1 MPTPHS
7 PEPPLPFLPV
17 RRAWSSSP
25 TSAANAPPSTT
36 RARGVYFGLTLAHTR
51 AHLYAALEGIG
62 HGVRHHLD
70 VMRSIEAMPSE
81 VIAVGGGAK
90 SDLWLQIV
98 SDICQV
104 QQTVPAVVLGA
115 SYGDAFLAG
124 LGAGLFD
131 APDAIHG
138 WLANARTVTPNR
150 ALAALYDRYHDIYLR
165 LYQQNRQAM
174 HELHDLA

>member
-1 MPTPHS
+1 
-7 PEPPLPFLPV
+7 
-17 RRAWSSSP
+17 
-25 TSAANAPPSTT
+25 
-36 RARGVYFGLTLAHTR
+36 
-51 AHLYAALEGIG
+51 
-62 HGVRHHLD
+62 
-70 VMRSIEAMPSE
+70 MRSIEAMP
-81 VIAVGGGAK
+81 GDHRGRRRRQ

-98 SDICQV
+98 SDICEV
-104 QQTVPAVVLGA
+104 RRSLPLSET
-115 SYGDAFLAG
+115 SYGDAFSG

>member
-1 MPTPHS
+1 MVVVPYFSGERTPIND
-7 PEPPLPFLPV
+7 P
-17 RRAWSSSP
+17 
-25 TSAANAPPSTT
+25 

-51 AHLYAALEGIG
+51 AHLYRAALEGIG

-174 HELHDLA
+174 HELHKLA